1 MVAPQPGRTPS
12 EPISLAPVPRRG
24 QAATPFPTPL
34 TSLVGREQEV
44 AALTDLLRRPDVRLL
59 TLTGPGG
66 VGKTRLAL
74 RVVEDLVGEFEDG
87 VYLVFLAPVREPE
100 LVV

>member
-1 MVAPQPGRTPS
+1 MVAPPPDRTPS

-24 QAATPFPTPL
+24 QAAAPFPTPL
-34 TSLVGREQEV
+34 TALVGREQEV

-74 RVVEDLVGEFEDG
+74 AVAAEIGDEFTDG
-87 VYLVFLAPVREPE
+87 AALRPARRRP
-100 LVV
+100 